1 MSDYYIG
8 LMSGTSLDS
17 IDAVLVEN
25 NSGTVHPLF
34 SYCHPLPNDLR
45 EKLLE
50 LALPGTNEIERMAD
64 AEPAFA
70 KESAS
75 AVNHLLNIANTDADQ
90 IRAIGSH
97 GQTVRH
103 RPEKGFTL
111 QIGNPGQ
118 IAELTGITV
127 ISDFRRRDMA
137 AGGQGAPLVPAFHKA
152 VFASPEENRVIV
164 NIGGIANISILSNQQ
179 VVSGFDTGPGNML
192 MDYWCQKH
200 RHTAFD
206 KNGDWAAT
214 GKFDQQLL
222 DDLLKEKYLQQPP
235 PKSTGRELF
244 NGLWLED
251 KLLQHPSLNPAVI
264 QATLCRFTAQCIVE
278 AIKEYAPE
286 TDVVYISGGGA
297 HNKMLLQIIQ
307 SGLDQQKVKTV
318 DELGI
323 GADWVEAVAFAWLAK
338 QTLNRQTGSLP
349 EVTGAKGARI
359 LGAIYPA

>member
-25 NSGTVHPLF
+25 NSGIVNQLC
-34 SYCHPLPNDLR
+34 SCSHPLPDDLR

-50 LALPGTNEIERMAD
+50 LALPGSNEIERIAD

-70 KESAS
+70 RESAS
-75 AVNHLLNIANTDADQ
+75 AVNRLLNMVDVKAAEIS
-90 IRAIGSH
+90 AIGSH
-97 GQTVRH
+97 GQTIRH

-111 QIGNPGQ
+111 QIGNPSQ

-152 VFASPEENRVIV
+152 VFASPDENRVVV
-164 NIGGIANISILSNQQ
+164 NVGGIANISILSNQQ
-179 VVSGFDTGPGNML
+179 SVSGFDTGPGNML

-200 RHTAFD
+200 QQMAYD
-206 KNGDWAAT
+206 KNGDWAASAR
-214 GKFDQQLL
+214 FDQQLL
-222 DDLLKEKYLQQPP
+222 NDLLNEKYLQQLP

-251 KLLQHPSLNPAVI
+251 RLLQHTSLEPAVV
-264 QATLCRFTAQCIVE
+264 QATLCRFTAQCIVD
-278 AIKEYAPE
+278 AIRKICA
-286 TDVVYISGGGA
+286 G
-297 HNKMLLQIIQ
+297 N
-307 SGLDQQKVKTV
+307 
-318 DELGI
+318 
-323 GADWVEAVAFAWLAK
+323 
-338 QTLNRQTGSLP
+338 
-349 EVTGAKGARI
+349 
-359 LGAIYPA
+359 

>member
-17 IDAVLVEN
+17 IDAVLVKN
-25 NSGTVHPLF
+25 DSGTVNPLF
-34 SYCHPLPNDLR
+34 SCSHPLPGDLKG
-45 EKLLE
+45 KLLE
-50 LALPGTNEIERMAD
+50 LALPGINEIERMAD

-70 KESAS
+70 EESAN
-75 AVNHLLNIANTDADQ
+75 AVNHLLNVANIGADK

-111 QIGNPGQ
+111 QIGNPSQ

-127 ISDFRRRDMA
+127 VSDFRRRDMA

-152 VFASPEENRVIV
+152 VFASSDENRVIV

-179 VVSGFDTGPGNML
+179 SVSGFDTGPGNML

-200 RHTAFD
+200 QQTAFD
-206 KNGDWAAT
+206 KNGDWAASAR
-214 GKFDQQLL
+214 FDQRLL
-222 DDLLKEKYLQQPP
+222 DDLLKEKYLHQPP

-251 KLLQHPSLNPAVI
+251 KLLLHSSLEPAVV
-264 QATLCRFTAQCIVE
+264 QATLCRFTAQCIVK

-286 TDVVYISGGGA
+286 TDAVYISGGGA
-297 HNKMLLQIIQ
+297 HNKTLLQIIQ
-307 SGLDQQKVKTV
+307 SGLDQQKVKVV

-323 GADWVEAVAFAWLAK
+323 GADWVEAVAFAWLAQK
-338 QTLNRQTGSLP
+338 TLNRQTGSLP